1 MTANQIAYQ
10 AMRETQRANMA
21 REAETERANK
31 AREGETYRANVA
43 SEDIARA
50 NLAQRAFE
58 YADMAPY
65 TKAEKVAK
73 TAESAAKA
81 AKTIKDTFNPFS

>member
-10 AMRETQRANMA
+10 AMKETQRANIA
-21 REAETERANK
+21 RETETERANR
-31 AREGETYRANVA
+31 AREGETHRSNVT

-50 NLAQRAFE
+50 NLAQRAYE

-65 TKAEKVAK
+65 IKAEKAAK
-73 TAESAAKA
+73 TAESAAKT
-81 AKTIKDTFNPFS
+81 AKTVKDTFNPLK